1 MELRTNVA
9 LCGSLLA
16 LGLASAPALAQ
27 TTTLEPVQVTATRE
41 PEPVDSVPASISVV
55 TDAQMK
61 ARGVHDLRGALA
73 LVAGV
78 EITPGG
84 DGGPAGSV
92 PAMWGLREFDAFL
105 LVIDGVPAGGAF
117 NPQLTTLSLE
127 NVERIE
133 VMRGSAPVMFGA
145 TSFVGVIQ
153 VIHYAAGHAQP
164 RASVSAGSHGSM
176 RASVSGNIGQSQS
189 ISLEGERVGSSDED
203 NNFRRGRLLYRA
215 QGELAG
221 GSAGFDLDVG
231 STRQQP
237 GSPTPRTGAL
247 LDPSIPIGANYN
259 PSDARLNEDRVQAV
273 GRYARKT
280 ALGDWQTTLSYT
292 RTNGHFIRGF
302 LAEDYADAVGANAFG
317 FEQQRRMDDLY
328 FDSHLELN
336 PAENLK
342 VTTGIDW
349 LYGRARYENRLFDY
363 AVALDGSARPP
374 SGPQDTVDEPAGAD
388 WRSFQGLYAQA
399 DWKLSE
405 RIDVL
410 GGLRINHTIE
420 GIKGDDPEG
429 GPPPAWAHQEHT
441 RLSGSLGASW
451 HVWQSEAN
459 ALTLYAD
466 VRNTF
471 KPPRWISVRKPK
483 LTSCC
488 RRRRPARRSARRAA
502 RWTAASAG
510 TFPRSRWTSTTWWWR
525 RPSTACR
532 AWSMRG
538 MSASRVPSW
547 KRAMRSRP
555 TCS

>member
-1 MELRTNVA
+1 MDLRTHVA
-9 LCGSLLA
+9 LGGTLLV
-16 LGLASAPALAQ
+16 LGLTSAPALAQ
-27 TTTLEPVQVTATRE
+27 TTTLETVQVTATRE

-78 EITPGG
+78 EITTGG

-176 RASVSGNIGQSQS
+176 RASVNGNIGQSQS
-189 ISLEGERVGSSDED
+189 ISLEGERVGSTDQD

-237 GSPTPRTGAL
+237 GSPTPRTGAV
-247 LDPSIPIGANYN
+247 LDPSIPIGANFN
-259 PSDARLNEDRVQAV
+259 PSDARLDEDRVQAI
-273 GRYARKT
+273 GRYTRKT

-317 FEQQRRMDDLY
+317 FEQQRRMDDVY

-336 PAENLK
+336 PGEHVK

-349 LYGRARYENRLFDY
+349 LYGRRATRIGCSTTPLRLT
-363 AVALDGSARPP
+363 AV
-374 SGPQDTVDEPAGAD
+374 
-388 WRSFQGLYAQA
+388 
-399 DWKLSE
+399 
-405 RIDVL
+405 
-410 GGLRINHTIE
+410 
-420 GIKGDDPEG
+420 
-429 GPPPAWAHQEHT
+429 
-441 RLSGSLGASW
+441 
-451 HVWQSEAN
+451 HV
-459 ALTLYAD
+459 
-466 VRNTF
+466 
-471 KPPRWISVRKPK
+471 
-483 LTSCC
+483 
-488 RRRRPARRSARRAA
+488 RRAA
-502 RWTAASAG
+502 RRTRSTSPRAPTGAASRACTHRPTG
-510 TFPRSRWTSTTWWWR
+510 NCPNASMYWAACGSTTPLKGSR
-525 RPSTACR
+525 ATILKAAHPRPGRTRST
-532 AWSMRG
+532 
-538 MSASRVPSW
+538 RV
-547 KRAMRSRP
+547 
-555 TCS
+555 